1 MMSDMIISVVSM
13 GGQIVRNVIVVRVG
27 LGIQKHLI
35 LDGKVLQL

>member
-13 GGQIVRNVIVVRVG
+13 GGQIVRNVTVVRVG
-27 LGIQKHLI
+27 LRIQKHLI